1 MRSSIAKTALL
12 ALVSTPLL
20 GGCMPGL
27 MMGRSDGKLIQTAS
41 FDNDCP
47 RDRVKIVSKDEGMGS
62 GQYVLDVCG
71 TEVKYKRSG
80 TVYYR
85 ADRSPIP
92 GQD

>member
-1 MRSSIAKTALL
+1 MRTIIARPALL
-12 ALVSTPLL
+12 AIASTFLL

-27 MMGRSDGKLIQTAS
+27 MMGRSDGTLIRTAS

-47 RDRVKIVSKDEGMGS
+47 AERIKIVSKDEGLGS

-71 TEVKYKRSG
+71 TEIKYKRSG

-85 ADRSPIP
+85 ADRPLP